1 MSKGQGFIE
10 GESFAFTSG
19 VYGDRPTFVL
29 TRDRIDDRAEITLY
43 ELAPIEIA
51 TARQNRFDQINK
63 STCITN
69 VELGEAI
76 VNGETPADLD
86 EDGDLGHDWEDWCAI
101 KIATLR
107 GKRFNEVSYLIQST
121 LQDAGLEPETVCT
134 GAPASLSLPEAAGV
148 RLSIA
153 FRAMKHIQRRD
164 RLRAIADGISQ
175 MSLGECYYWHAK
187 ARSPTSPNGVKALRT
202 LLADHIE

>member
-29 TRDRIDDRAEITLY
+29 TRNRVDDRAEITLY
-43 ELAPIEIA
+43 ELAPEEIA
-51 TARQNRFDQINK
+51 TARQERFDQVQK
-63 STCITN
+63 PMRITT
-69 VELGEAI
+69 VELGKAI
-76 VNGETPADLD
+76 VGGQTPADID
-86 EDGDLGHDWEDWCAI
+86 KHNDLSHDWEDWCGI
-101 KIATLR
+101 RITTLR
-107 GKRFNEVSYLIQST
+107 GKRFSEMSYLIEST
-121 LQDAGLEPETVCT
+121 LREAGLEPEIVCT

-153 FRAMKHIQRRD
+153 FRAMKRVQRRD
-164 RLRAIADGISQ
+164 RLRAIADSISQ

-187 ARSPTSPNGVKALRT
+187 ARSPSSPNGIKALRT
-202 LLADHIE
+202 LLTDHIN

>member
-29 TRDRIDDRAEITLY
+29 TRSLVDDRAEITLY
-43 ELAPIEIA
+43 ELAPKKIA
-51 TARQNRFDQINK
+51 TARQERFDQVHK
-63 STCITN
+63 SSQVTT
-69 VELGEAI
+69 VELEEAV
-76 VNGETPADLD
+76 VNGVTPADLD
-86 EDGDLGHDWEDWCAI
+86 DSSPRHDWADWCAI

-121 LQDAGLEPETVCT
+121 LREAGIEPEVVCT

-148 RLSIA
+148 RLSIT
-153 FRAMKHIQRRD
+153 FRAMKHIRRRD
-164 RLRAIADGISQ
+164 RLRAIADGISR
-175 MSLGECYYWHAK
+175 MTLGECYYWHAK

-202 LLADHIE
+202 LLTAHIK